1 MVVVEEVTPLM
12 EVLHII
18 QMVVVEQVS
27 MDKVLME
34 LLDLLVVHLVM
45 SIIGVVEV
53 DQPHIIL
60 D

>member
-1 MVVVEEVTPLM
+1 MDR
-12 EVLHII
+12 
-18 QMVVVEQVS
+18 VVEQLLMVDS
-27 MDKVLME
+27 LVVVLLEQM
-34 LLDLLVVHLVM
+34 VVHLVM